1 MVNKNDTEDVLD
13 FINSLPDAG
22 TTPDASKGTAKAEK
36 NEDFLE
42 FLDELAAHDTKK
54 GPTPN
59 TSSLEPKKNDAVNHA
74 AVETSKDAESVSGST
89 SDVKETESQ
98 EIDPIGQLSS
108 WWSSEGSTKVS
119 SLWGSIATNAQLIS
133 DTTYKLA
140 SDTTHQLS
148 QQRQKLLSENAEG
161 LPQLDNLTDKLNSV
175 LTNFSQQIKEGL
187 VGADDELLNILLVH
201 DLDNV
206 AYLDDLCSDKFN
218 QVVRQVEGGIRVSV
232 NNFNHKEQD
241 IAVNLNLFY
250 GKVIDGEKLCFAN
263 LESCIK
269 DFSSINHTIG
279 KSGGSEKDGN
289 TAAGSAEKSAEN
301 SAENPADKPSDD
313 PESEDSPAEKVI
325 NTSNVFISIQPITSR
340 AANEESETKDGNGPI
355 MIDSTNKDSFSFT
368 LILKD
373 ITNNITIITKTQPF
387 PLQWALWLSNQ
398 SEIDEENVN
407 PAHWVS
413 GWIRDGL
420 SLSFGVLAQQY
431 VVKRM
436 GY

>member
-13 FINSLPDAG
+13 FINSLPDAAAG
-22 TTPDASKGTAKAEK
+22 SGASKGSSKPEK
-36 NEDFLE
+36 NEDFLD

-54 GPTPN
+54 SPTPN
-59 TSSLEPKKNDAVNHA
+59 SSFEPKKNDV
-74 AVETSKDAESVSGST
+74 VAESESEVKNDTGNVPGST
-89 SDVKETESQ
+89 STVKETESE

-108 WWSSEGSTKVS
+108 WWSSEGSSKVS

-133 DTTYKLA
+133 DTTYKRA
-140 SDTTHQLS
+140 SDTSHQLS
-148 QQRQKLLSENAEG
+148 QQRQKLLSENGDG

-175 LTNFSQQIKEGL
+175 LSNFSQQIKEGL
-187 VGADDELLNILLVH
+187 IGADDELLNILLVH
-201 DLDNV
+201 DLDNFV
-206 AYLDDLCSDKFN
+206 YLDDLCSDKFS

-232 NNFNHKEQD
+232 NNFNHKEQG

-263 LESCIK
+263 LESCVK

-279 KSGGSEKDGN
+279 KTETQEDKSEQGDVSTPSREG
-289 TAAGSAEKSAEN
+289 EKSEN
-301 SAENPADKPSDD
+301 SSQKPENI
-313 PESEDSPAEKVI
+313 I

-340 AANEESETKDGNGPI
+340 AANEESEDKDGSAPI
-355 MIDSTNKDSFSFT
+355 MIDSANKDSFSFT

-387 PLQWALWLSNQ
+387 PLQWALWLSEQ
-398 SEIDEENVN
+398 ADVGEDNVN